1 MPPARARAARRPP
14 RGAARQAVP
23 EIARYGNDLFSG
35 RKSTNLVLND
45 FRPPKFGGRAL
56 LKTLARQPAG
66 LAEEGIGGIVPA
78 LGAAVC
84 DSSGAARRN
93 FDFTPGG
100 GRLQNLPRIGGRRAG
115 SRHDRAAWLAKCVY
129 CTFGTTPLAPSGTPS
144 PFLRSARPVS
154 LSYCHI

>member
-14 RGAARQAVP
+14 RGAARPAWHAQAVP

-84 DSSGAARRN
+84 DYQRCREAQ
-93 FDFTPGG
+93 
-100 GRLQNLPRIGGRRAG
+100 L
-115 SRHDRAAWLAKCVY
+115 
-129 CTFGTTPLAPSGTPS
+129 
-144 PFLRSARPVS
+144 
-154 LSYCHI
+154 